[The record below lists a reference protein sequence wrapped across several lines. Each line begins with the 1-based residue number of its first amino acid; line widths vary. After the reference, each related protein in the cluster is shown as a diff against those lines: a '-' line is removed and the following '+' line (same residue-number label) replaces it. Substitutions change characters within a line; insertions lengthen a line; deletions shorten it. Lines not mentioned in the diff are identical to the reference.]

1 MRLVFP
7 PSADEFCKSSFWNY
21 VFPEIKENRKKL
33 IEGRTKGGK
42 EVWII

>member
-33 IEGRTKGGK
+33 IEEPREGRKYG
-42 EVWII
+42 